1 MKKALLMLSCFCL
14 AIGMVAQTLDQQV
27 IATAGNYSEAGGV
40 SVSWTLG
47 ECVIATFENND
58 IILTQGFQQPLMT
71 FTGQLLHI
79 PEGWSGISS
88 WVDPTV
94 PLAEDIFNPVVS
106 SLVILLNPF
115 GQVYWPS
122 QGINQIDPPPAGE
135 LGWVS
140 HHGYIVKMT
149 QDVIILVE
157 GTAESDLS
165 VNLPS
170 GWFTIPV
177 LAQNVVSSSALFGQ
191 LDPHLVIVKEIAG
204 NRIWWPAMGVFSLTN
219 LEPGKSYQVL
229 LTAADALDFTAF
241 NAPVPVGPANN
252 ELNELANNTPWN
264 DVEFTGTSH
273 TIAMDKGAWDNL
285 DGIGFGDCL
294 GVFTQNGLCSGMII
308 YTGTRE
314 PLSLTAFGDDFTTA
328 SSIEGFAKD
337 EYMSFRL
344 YRPST
349 HEEFVVTATFDPSL
363 PNTDLYHDNG
373 LSRITDMAMMA
384 TAIGENGLNGVEIY
398 PNPACERV
406 KIKCI
411 GNISADAILAL
422 YSMGSG
428 KLIREVRLE
437 NNLTELGIL
446 DLAQGVYFMR
456 ITDGQEVIIKKLIK
470 HSNSFND

>member
-1 MKKALLMLSCFCL
+1 MKKVLLMLSTFGL
-14 AIGMVAQTLDQQV
+14 AIGLVAQTLDQQV

-47 ECVIATFENND
+47 ECVIATFESDD

-71 FTGQLLHI
+71 FTGQLIHI

-94 PLAEDIFNPVVS
+94 PLAEDIFDPVVS
-106 SLVILLNPF
+106 QLVILLNPF

-122 QGINQIDPPPAGE
+122 QGINQIDPPPAEE
-135 LGWVS
+135 LGWVP
-140 HHGYIVKMT
+140 HQGYIVKMT
-149 QDVIILVE
+149 QEALILVE
-157 GTAESDLS
+157 GMAESDLS
-165 VNLPS
+165 VDIPS
-170 GWFTIPV
+170 GWYTIPV
-177 LAQNVVSSSALFGQ
+177 LAQNTVSSSALFGQ

-219 LEPGKSYQVL
+219 IEPGKSYQVL

-264 DVEFTGTSH
+264 NVEFTGASH
-273 TIAMDKGAWDNL
+273 TISIDKGAWDDL
-285 DGIGFGDCL
+285 AGIGFGDYL

-308 YTGTRE
+308 YAGNRE
-314 PLSLTAFGDDFTTA
+314 PLSITAFGDDFTTA
-328 SSIEGFAKD
+328 ASVEGFENN

-349 HEEFVVTATFDPSL
+349 HEEFTITATFDPSL
-363 PNTDLYHDNG
+363 PNTDLYLGNG
-373 LSRITDMAMMA
+373 LSRITHMTMMA
-384 TAIGENGLNGVEIY
+384 TAIGEYGLNGVEIY
-398 PNPACERV
+398 PNPACESAM
-406 KIKCI
+406 IKCI
-411 GNISADAILAL
+411 GNISSNAILAL
-422 YSMGSG
+422 YSMASG

-437 NNLTELGIL
+437 NNLTELKIQ
-446 DLAQGVYFMR
+446 DLAQGVYFIR
-456 ITDGQEVIIKKLIK
+456 ITDGQETIIKKLIK
-470 HSNSFND
+470 HSNKFND